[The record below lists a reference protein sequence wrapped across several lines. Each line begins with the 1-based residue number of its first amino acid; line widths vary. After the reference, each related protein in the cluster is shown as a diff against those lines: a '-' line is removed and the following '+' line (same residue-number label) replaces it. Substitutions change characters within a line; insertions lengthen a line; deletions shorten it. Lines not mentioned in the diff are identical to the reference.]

1 MGLFSAGFPTAVQ
14 GRLPHLTERT
24 SFPLP
29 SSGQATRP
37 PGGSTAH
44 LQLLENST
52 SYSLFATRGR
62 LSRNRQL
69 RLVENSNQH
78 ARMQANNLWESRAF
92 CGKTVLAPAPPPLH
106 CFAIT
111 PRSVKPL
118 TKNCIARATSSKPII
133 RTRMRMPVSPRNAR
147 TRPAPASTQ

>member
-1 MGLFSAGFPTAVQ
+1 MKNFHSESIRTAQNIKERPAIYARADRARGRINLPGHAMAMFSEGLPTAVQ

-44 LQLLENST
+44 LQLTENST

-78 ARMQANNLWESRAF
+78 ARMQAKNLWESGAF
-92 CGKTVLAPAPPPLH
+92 CGKTVLAQLRRL
-106 CFAIT
+106 FT
-111 PRSVKPL
+111 VLR
-118 TKNCIARATSSKPII
+118 
-133 RTRMRMPVSPRNAR
+133 
-147 TRPAPASTQ
+147 

>member
-44 LQLLENST
+44 LQLIENST
-52 SYSLFATRGR
+52 SYSLIATNGR

-78 ARMQANNLWESRAF
+78 ARLQGNKLWESSAF
-92 CGKTVLAPAPPPLH
+92 CGKNRFRTGLAASSLPHNHAEIRQTIDEELH
-106 CFAIT
+106 CQCHEQQTHDSHQNSNTRFPKKRAHA
-111 PRSVKPL
+111 
-118 TKNCIARATSSKPII
+118 ARPG
-133 RTRMRMPVSPRNAR
+133 
-147 TRPAPASTQ
+147 